1 MKRVMGEY
9 IETFVVSVPK
19 NVLPNMPELILS
31 VFGE

>member
-1 MKRVMGEY
+1 MGEN
-9 IETFVVSVPK
+9 IETFVGSVTK